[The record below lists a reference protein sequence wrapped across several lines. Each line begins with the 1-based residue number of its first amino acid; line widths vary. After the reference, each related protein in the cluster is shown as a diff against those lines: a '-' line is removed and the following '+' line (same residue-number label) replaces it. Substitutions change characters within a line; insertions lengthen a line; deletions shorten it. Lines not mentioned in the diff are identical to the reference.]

1 MMVIDAGHFLLCFK
15 CSYLEKFKNN
25 PTMPIHPMF
34 VLNFTRDGEEG
45 TQSVG
50 KGRDLRELCCHYSN
64 SAPRCVR
71 IFRKLKSHRLCTSA

>member
-1 MMVIDAGHFLLCFK
+1 MMVIDAGRFLLCFK

-45 TQSVG
+45 TQSMG
-50 KGRDLRELCCHYSN
+50 KGRDLRAVLPLQQQCPQVCQN
-64 SAPRCVR
+64 
-71 IFRKLKSHRLCTSA
+71 L